1 MASPIELF
9 VVPNIGLQVEFFGE
23 GFQSSFAKI
32 PVRKKP
38 VAGKSNSPGKRG
50 AKEQLQYRVQSTDVP
65 HFKGVT
71 ERSFV
76 GGCAPLSA
84 VTLPSAVRRM
94 AGIPSDA
101 CYYTFIHP
109 PPDLARDIDWSKFD
123 MATIDKDDELAIKRY
138 WAVPLIA
145 MLGGYVYLDEDM
157 KIVSVNALSLSQTP
171 YDLKLS
177 GPFAACDIPKKDMC
191 AAKRVHPI
199 TMEYFHEVG
208 IVASA
213 WIRPGEKFRGHLAT
227 EDRHYNHGCFMFF
240 RDDGSAIVYSLDPSG
255 FVDPNGETSSL
266 ADAFQSSS
274 KVKLFVKKNIG
285 FVTNY
290 KFSTE
295 EELKQTRLAIA
306 NIENDRQ
313 KADYLHSVRDTR
325 TLIHHACKA
334 RCDVATI
341 RDLLDEDEVA
351 NLLYQDKLG
360 FTPLHYV
367 CRHSPQRDELVRLLI
382 GRSPDSVFIRD
393 HFDRCALHIACDGN
407 ASLEV
412 IAALVDADPLRNVLY
427 QKTKLLQRLPIH
439 IACYKKLS
447 EEAIQHLVNADE
459 GSVAL
464 AKKSKAG
471 RLPLHM
477 AIEQKLSSNVIKLLI
492 GETAASS
499 SHTHDAIEISLS
511 HVGNSNQRRS
521 ITSRFKGMIPLH
533 IACWNN
539 SSPDTIKALL
549 DADEA
554 NVTVDMEVGEDSSIL
569 HRSNFLDEDEH
580 ASSRCLQS
588 ASYSISNSFSKSR
601 DEEEPRVLN
610 ARELAALNDRAPDEV
625 KCSMP
630 IHLAAKNGSAEV
642 ISLLLEKEKEKT
654 RNDGEE
660 DNIVFQDHC
669 GRTPLHIVLRSNV
682 DPSIIRALLDFDE
695 HGETTRMN
703 DDWGFKPI
711 HYACERQD
719 ASEHIVKLLIEAE
732 DRYIAHKL
740 HIDKDYKVK
749 RSTHTCEDRKRSP
762 LYLAVKAGAP
772 ESVIEKLLG
781 PDHFYLKGFD
791 SELVGGLS
799 AMAVKNKIIQGHI
812 IEKLSERCYFT
823 LLFSDIY
830 CKWCNL
836 LYFVNTRHFFADD
849 ISFVFVSIS
858 TIQQM
863 PAHLLFSCMVLKSW
877 SQVKWTSLLHLYSV
891 FV

>member
-9 VVPNIGLQVEFFGE
+9 VVPNIGLHVEFFGD
-23 GFQSSFAKI
+23 GFQSFFGKI
-32 PVRKKP
+32 SVSKKLSP
-38 VAGKSNSPGKRG
+38 GKSNSPRG
-50 AKEQLQYRVQSTDVP
+50 VKEPLLEYRVQSTEVP
-65 HFKGVT
+65 HFIGFA

-76 GGCAPLSA
+76 GGCAPFST

-94 AGIPSDA
+94 AGIPPDA

-123 MATIDKDDELAIKRY
+123 MASIDKDDVRVKRY

-145 MLGGYVYLDEDM
+145 LLGGYVYLDEDL

-177 GPFAACDIPKKDMC
+177 GPFAPLDIAKREIC
-191 AAKRVHPI
+191 AAKRAHPI

-227 EDRHYNHGCFMFF
+227 EDRYYDHGCFMFF

-274 KVKLFVKKNIG
+274 KVKLFIKKNIG

-295 EELKQTRLAIA
+295 EQLKKTRLEIA
-306 NIENDRQ
+306 NIDNDRQ
-313 KADYLHSVRDTR
+313 KADYLHSMRDTR

-341 RDLLDEDEVA
+341 RCLLDEDAEVA
-351 NLLYQDKLG
+351 NLLYQDELG

-367 CRHSPQRDELVRLLI
+367 CRHDAQKGELVRLLI
-382 GRSPDSVFIRD
+382 DRSPDSVFIRD
-393 HFDRCALHIACDGN
+393 HFDRCALHIACDSN

-427 QKTKLLQRLPIH
+427 QKTKLLHRLPIH

-447 EEAIQHLVNADE
+447 EEAIQRLVNADE
-459 GSVAL
+459 DSVAL
-464 AKKSKAG
+464 AKKTKAG

-477 AIEQKLSSNVIKLLI
+477 AIEKKLSTNVIKLLI
-492 GETAASS
+492 GETAESS
-499 SHTHDAIEISLS
+499 FHTPDAIEISLN

-554 NVTVDMEVGEDSSIL
+554 NVTVDMEVEKDSPIL
-569 HRSNFLDEDEH
+569 QRSDFLDEEEH
-580 ASSRCLQS
+580 ASSRYLQN
-588 ASYSISNSFSKSR
+588 ASYSISHSFSKSR
-601 DEEEPRVLN
+601 DEEEPRALTV
-610 ARELAALNDRAPDEV
+610 RDLASRNDRAPDEV
-625 KCSMP
+625 KCSLA

-642 ISLLLEKEKEKT
+642 ISLLLEKEKEKI
-654 RNDGEE
+654 RSDGED
-660 DNIVFQDHC
+660 DNVMFQDHC

-682 DPSIIRALLDFDE
+682 DPSIVRALLDFDE
-695 HGETTRMN
+695 HGKTTRMN

-711 HYACERQD
+711 HYACERED
-719 ASEHIVKLLIEAE
+719 ASEDTVKLLIEAE

-740 HIDKDYKVK
+740 HNDEDYKVK
-749 RSTHTCEDRKRSP
+749 RSTHTCDDRKRSP

-772 ESVIEKLLG
+772 ESVIEKLLD

-791 SELVGGLS
+791 SDLVGGLS

-830 CKWCNL
+830 GKSCKL
-836 LYFVNTRHFFADD
+836 LFLLHFMNTIFFFVDD
-849 ISFVFVSIS
+849 ISFYFNQI
-858 TIQQM
+858 
-863 PAHLLFSCMVLKSW
+863 
-877 SQVKWTSLLHLYSV
+877 
-891 FV
+891 

>member
-9 VVPNIGLQVEFFGE
+9 VVPNIGLQVEFFGD
-23 GFQSSFAKI
+23 GFQSNFGKI
-32 PVRKKP
+32 SASKKP
-38 VAGKSNSPGKRG
+38 LVAGKSNSPGKRG
-50 AKEQLQYRVQSTDVP
+50 AKKEQLQYRVQSSEVP
-65 HFKGVT
+65 HFNGVAK
-71 ERSFV
+71 RSFV
-76 GGCAPLSA
+76 GGCAPLST

-94 AGIPSDA
+94 AGIPSNA

-123 MATIDKDDELAIKRY
+123 MENFDKDEELAIKRD

-145 MLGGYVYLDEDM
+145 LLGGYVYVDEDF

-177 GPFAACDIPKKDMC
+177 GPFAPLDVAKKELC
-191 AAKRVHPI
+191 AAKRAHPI

-213 WIRPGEKFRGHLAT
+213 WVRPKETFRGHLAT
-227 EDRHYNHGCFMFF
+227 EDHHYNHGCFMFF
-240 RDDGSAIVYSLDPSG
+240 RDDGSAIIYSLDPSG

-274 KVKLFVKKNIG
+274 KVKLFIKKNIG

-295 EELKQTRLAIA
+295 EQLKQTRLAIA
-306 NIENDRQ
+306 SIENDSQ
-313 KADYLHSVRDTR
+313 KADYLHSVGDTR
-325 TLIHHACKA
+325 TLVHHACKA

-341 RDLLDEDEVA
+341 RCLLDEDEEDEVA
-351 NLLYQDKLG
+351 NLLYQDELG

-367 CRHSPQRDELVRLLI
+367 CRHNPQKGELVRLLI
-382 GRSPDSVFIRD
+382 DRSPDSVFIRD
-393 HFDRCALHIACDGN
+393 HFDRCALHIACDSN

-412 IAALVDADPLRNVLY
+412 IAALVDADPLHNVLY

-459 GSVAL
+459 DSVAL
-464 AKKSKAG
+464 GKKTKAG

-477 AIEQKLSSNVIKLLI
+477 AIEKKLSTNVIKLLI
-492 GETAASS
+492 GETAESTFHA
-499 SHTHDAIEISLS
+499 HDAIEISLN

-521 ITSRFKGMIPLH
+521 ITSRFKGMTPLH

-539 SSPDTIKALL
+539 SSPDTIKVLL

-554 NVTVDMEVGEDSSIL
+554 NVTVDMEVEKDSPIL
-569 HRSNFLDEDEH
+569 QRSNFLNEEER
-580 ASSRCLQS
+580 ASSRYLQS

-610 ARELAALNDRAPDEV
+610 ARDLASRNDRAPDEV
-625 KCSMP
+625 KCSVA

-642 ISLLLEKEKEKT
+642 MSLLLEKEKEKM
-654 RNDGEE
+654 RNDGDE
-660 DNIVFQDHC
+660 DNVMLQDNC

-682 DPSIIRALLDFDE
+682 DPSIVRALLDSDE
-695 HGETTRMN
+695 YGETTQMN

-711 HYACERQD
+711 HYACERED
-719 ASEHIVKLLIEAE
+719 ASEDIVKLLIEAE

-740 HIDKDYKVK
+740 HNDTDYKVK

-772 ESVIEKLLG
+772 ESVIEKLLD

-791 SELVGGLS
+791 SDLVGGLS

-830 CKWCNL
+830 GKSCKL
-836 LYFVNTRHFFADD
+836 LSLCISSTQYFSSWTISHSSSYQFQQRSECLRTCFFL
-849 ISFVFVSIS
+849 VW
-858 TIQQM
+858 
-863 PAHLLFSCMVLKSW
+863 FSKVGRR
-877 SQVKWTSLLHLYSV
+877 
-891 FV
+891 